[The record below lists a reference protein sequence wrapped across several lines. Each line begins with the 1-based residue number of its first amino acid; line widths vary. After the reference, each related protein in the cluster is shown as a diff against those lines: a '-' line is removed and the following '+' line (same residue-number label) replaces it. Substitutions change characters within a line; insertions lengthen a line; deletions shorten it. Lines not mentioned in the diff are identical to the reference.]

1 MVRAS
6 ILLDGVTAPVS
17 RGRSI
22 HERRNR
28 ASSSKRSRPTGA
40 LCGGVLIKA
49 WSTAGILG
57 GMVLTERPDS
67 CQRRSGASRSTESVE
82 EFAHAGEK
90 PVALGVGL
98 LRGGLIELRQKLAL
112 ALREVLRRLHD
123 HLDVEVADVA
133 RPQHR
138 HALGPQAELLAR
150 LRAFRNLHLGVRPV
164 DGR

>member
-22 HERRNR
+22 QERRNR

-40 LCGGVLIKA
+40 LCGGVLIKG

-57 GMVLTERPDS
+57 GTVLTERPDS
-67 CQRRSGASRSTESVE
+67 CQRQSGASRSTEPVE

-90 PVALGVGL
+90 PVALRMGL
-98 LRGGLIELRQKLAL
+98 LRGSLIELRQKLAL
-112 ALREVLRRLHD
+112 ALRETLRCLDD
-123 HLDVEVADVA
+123 HLDVEIANIA
-133 RPQHR
+133 
-138 HALGPQAELLAR
+138 
-150 LRAFRNLHLGVRPV
+150 
-164 DGR
+164 